1 MNKEQTKQAI
11 AVMQGYVEGKTIQYS
26 PHDNGAWSTLTWC
39 PGWEWNNNNYRI
51 KPEVAKYRR
60 YLWNDL
66 GRPSVDVLFR
76 SVADCAGRAADLLAI
91 ENSQYFIRWIDTE
104 WQELEV

>member
-1 MNKEQTKQAI
+1 MNKELTKQAI
-11 AVMQGYVEGKTIQYS
+11 AVMQGYVDGKTIQYRYDEKQEWKTLS
-26 PHDNGAWSTLTWC
+26 PFSN
-39 PGWEWNNNNYRI
+39 WNWLEADYRI

-60 YLWNDL
+60 YLYKDDL
-66 GRPSVDVLFR
+66 GRPLVYALTPPRDDPR
-76 SVADCAGRAADLLAI
+76 SVGAI

>member
-11 AVMQGYVEGKTIQYS
+11 AVMQGYVEGKTIQYRY
-26 PHDNGAWSTLTWC
+26 DEKQEWKTLSLF
-39 PGWEWNNNNYRI
+39 PNWNWLEADYRI

-66 GRPSVDVLFR
+66 GRPLVYALTPPR
-76 SVADCAGRAADLLAI
+76 AGRAADLLAI